1 VTGPGRLGR
10 PLLAALHR
18 QGLTGAVL
26 HRSAAAATS
35 PPMPP
40 MPPGWRSV
48 RADVTQPESLAGVC
62 TDIDQV
68 LHLAAVTHSNRSA
81 RYEEVNALGTRN
93 LIAEARRAGVQRFT
107 LVSTRAISPAG
118 GAYSRSK
125 IRAEEI
131 VRGSGL
137 PWNILRPAEVYGTEG
152 GPQGKAGEGISALIE
167 RCRQGRWVPVA
178 GDGSPRLAP
187 VYLDDVIDGLC
198 RAVTAP
204 GHGGVY
210 MLAGPEEMTYLELV
224 RRLAAYFHTR
234 PRPLGVP
241 AGLLALAARAL
252 ALLPLDKPPLY
263 GDQVA
268 RLFSPKSHDTESAFR
283 AFGFTARPLEQGLDA
298 LYPPRPGGPA

>member
-18 QGLTGAVL
+18 QGITGAVL
-26 HRSAAAATS
+26 HRSAAATL
-35 PPMPP
+35 
-40 MPPGWRSV
+40 PPGWRSI
-48 RADVTQPESLAGVC
+48 RADVTRPESLAGVC
-62 TDIDQV
+62 ADIDQV

-81 RYEEVNALGTRN
+81 RYEEVNAFGTLN
-93 LIAEARRAGVQRFT
+93 LVAEARRAGIQRFT

-131 VRGSGL
+131 VRDSGL
-137 PWNILRPAEVYGTEG
+137 AWNILRPAEVYGTERG
-152 GPQGKAGEGISALIE
+152 TGGEGISALIE

-178 GDGSPRLAP
+178 GDGSPLLAP

-198 RAVTAP
+198 SAVTAP
-204 GHGGVY
+204 GHGSVL
-210 MLAGPEEMTYLELV
+210 MLAGPEEMTYLELI

-234 PRPLGVP
+234 PRTLGVP
-241 AGLLALAARAL
+241 AVLLALAARAL

-263 GDQVA
+263 ADQVA
-268 RLFSPKSHDTESAFR
+268 RLFSPKSHDTESAFL

-298 LYPPRPGGPA
+298 LFAPQPGDPA